1 MHVNQYSGVSAKE
14 KMEQSVNVIDIL
26 KYLISRWKWFVLSI
40 LVFGSIYYY
49 QYKKSP
55 LIYRSTETVMI
66 KTPTNTPVTARLT
79 RTNSANTVNV
89 KSEILQ
95 LRSKELM
102 QATVERVGAETN
114 YLERSGLRYNELYT
128 TSPVQVTIAGKS
140 ANNSSELLVTPLD
153 KTHVQ
158 LQDKNKEGA
167 KVKVALNKET
177 KTAFGVITVKPTPF
191 YNEKSYGT
199 PILVAK
205 RSIAAAAASFL
216 SNLDIKQL
224 DGDAGLLQIALED
237 ANPQRAA
244 AVITELIAVYNE
256 VSLRDKNQIAINTEE
271 FIRDRL
277 VIIESELGS
286 VESDLERL
294 QTANQGMDAR
304 SEGQMY
310 LSDSRQYQSE
320 RTKIETDVNLAN
332 MMREYLTEKDGQ
344 YELMPNNTGLVDANV
359 ESQINEYNTMLLRR
373 NRLVE
378 GSSTANPV
386 VADLDRNLASI
397 RDNIYEAMDNAMRG
411 LNIKLNNVVREEQTA
426 RGKAIQAPRKQR
438 MMLSVER
445 QQKVK
450 EELYLYLLNKR
461 EENAINQAMTDES
474 IRIVDAATR
483 FNAPISPNKYRKLA
497 TGLVIGSVLPAAI
510 LLMLLMLDTKV
521 RSRKDIEGVLSV
533 PFLGEIPLAPKK
545 AKNKSNILV
554 TETGRDPLTEAF
566 RILRTNI
573 SFMSRDGK
581 EAQVITLT
589 SFGVG
594 VGKTFTSMNLAT
606 TLSYLG
612 KKVAVVDL
620 DLRKG
625 SLTSRAGLD
634 GKKGISQY
642 LAKPAV
648 QINDIQYVGEENP
661 HLHFFPIGAI
671 APNPVELLLSKR
683 LDELI
688 QSLRDQYDY
697 IIVDGVP
704 IGIVADAGIVDRISD
719 LTLFILRGGVMDRRQ
734 LPDIERIYAEKKIRN
749 LAVVLNGLKLG
760 GSGYGYGYGHYGYG
774 GYGYGYGYGEEKKKG
789 LSRLFKKNS

>member
-1 MHVNQYSGVSAKE
+1 MRSNQYSGRTANE
-14 KMEQSVNVIDIL
+14 KNEQSINVVDIV
-26 KYLISRWKWFVLSI
+26 KYLLSKWKWFVLSI
-40 LVFGSIYYY
+40 LVFGAIYYY
-49 QYKKSP
+49 QYNKSP
-55 LIYRSTETVMI
+55 FIYRSAETVMI
-66 KTPTNTPVTARLT
+66 KTPANTPVTARLT
-79 RTNSANTVNV
+79 RTSAANTVNV

-102 QATVERVGAETN
+102 QTTVERVGAETD
-114 YLERSGLRYNELYT
+114 YRVRAGLRYNELYT
-128 TSPVQVTIAGKS
+128 TSPVQVSMEGKS
-140 ANNSSELLVTPLD
+140 ADRFELLVTPLD

-158 LQDKNKEGA
+158 VEDRRTESQE
-167 KVKVALNKET
+167 KVKVPLNKAT
-177 KTAFGVITVKPTPF
+177 KTPFGQITIKPTPF
-191 YNEKSYGT
+191 YNEKAYGKT
-199 PILVAK
+199 IWVTK
-205 RSIAAAAASFL
+205 RSIVAAAGYFL

-224 DGDAGLLQIALED
+224 DGDAGLLQLTMED

-256 VSLRDKNQIAINTEE
+256 VALRDKNQVAVNTEE

-277 VIIESELGS
+277 AIIESELGS

-294 QTANQGMDAR
+294 QTANQGMDAK

-320 RTKIETDVNLAN
+320 RTKIETDINLAN
-332 MMREYLTEKDGQ
+332 MMRDYLTDKDGQ

-359 ESQINEYNTMLLRR
+359 ENQINEYNTMLLRR

-411 LNIKLNNVVREEQTA
+411 LDIKLNNVIQKEQAA

-461 EENAINQAMTDES
+461 EENAINRAMTDES

-483 FNAPISPNKYRKLA
+483 SNTPISPNKYRKLV
-497 TGLVIGSVLPAAI
+497 TGVAIGTVLPAAI
-510 LLMLLMLDTKV
+510 LLMMLMLDTKV
-521 RSRKDIEGVLSV
+521 RSRQDIEGALSV
-533 PFLGEIPLAPKK
+533 PFLGEIPLSRKK
-545 AKNKSNILV
+545 AKDQSILV
-554 TETGRDPLTEAF
+554 TDTGRDPLTEAF

-581 EAQVITLT
+581 EARVIMLT
-589 SFGVG
+589 SFTIGA
-594 VGKTFTSMNLAT
+594 GKTFSSLNLAA
-606 TLSYLG
+606 TLSNMG
-612 KKVAVVDL
+612 KKVAVLDL

-625 SLTSRAGLD
+625 TLSSRVGLNE
-634 GKKGISQY
+634 GKGLSHY
-642 LAKPAV
+642 LSKL
-648 QINDIQYVGEENP
+648 DIQMEDIRQTIDGVEN
-661 HLHFFPIGAI
+661 LDFFSFGAI
-671 APNPVELLLSKR
+671 APNPVVLLMSQR
-683 LDELI
+683 LDTLMQEL
-688 QSLRDQYDY
+688 RNQYDY

-704 IGIVADAGIVDRISD
+704 MGVVADAAIMDRISD
-719 LTLFILRGGVMDRRQ
+719 LTLFVIRAGKMDRRQ
-734 LPDIERIYAEKKIRN
+734 LPDLERIYAEKKINN
-749 LAVVLNGLKLG
+749 LAVVLNGIKPG
-760 GSGYGYGYGHYGYG
+760 GSGYGSYGYG
-774 GYGYGYGYGEEKKKG
+774 GYGYGYGYGGEKKG
-789 LSRLFKKNS
+789 LRGLFKKN

>member
-1 MHVNQYSGVSAKE
+1 MNQNSRISANEKKE
-14 KMEQSVNVIDIL
+14 LSINVVDIV
-26 KYLISRWKWFVLSI
+26 KYLISKWIWFVLSI
-40 LVFGSIYYY
+40 LIFGAFYYY

-66 KTPTNTPVTARLT
+66 KTPANTPVTARLT
-79 RTNSANTVNV
+79 RTNSANMVNV

-102 QATVERVGAETN
+102 QTTVERIGAETN
-114 YLERSGLRYNELYT
+114 YQDRSGLRYYELYT
-128 TSPVQVTIAGKS
+128 TSPVQVTIEEKS

-153 KTHVQ
+153 KANVQ
-158 LQDKNKEGA
+158 VQDKQKEGM
-167 KVKVALNKET
+167 KVKVALNKES
-177 KTAFGVITVKPTPF
+177 KTPFGVITVKPTPF
-191 YNEKSYGT
+191 YNEKSYGKT
-199 PILVAK
+199 IWVSK
-205 RSIAAAAASFL
+205 RSVVAAAAYFL

-224 DGDAGLLQIALED
+224 DGDAGLLQITLED

-256 VSLRDKNQIAINTEE
+256 VALRDKNQIAINTEE

-286 VESDLERL
+286 VESHLERL
-294 QTANQGMDAR
+294 QTANQGMDAK

-310 LSDSRQYQSE
+310 LSDSRQFQSE

-332 MMREYLTEKDGQ
+332 MMREYLTEKNGQ

-359 ESQINEYNTMLLRR
+359 ESQINEYNAMLLRR

-378 GSSTANPV
+378 GSSISNPV

-411 LNIKLNNVVREEQTA
+411 LNIKLNNVIREEQSA

-483 FNAPISPNKYRKLA
+483 SNTPISPNKYRKLV
-497 TGLVIGSVLPAAI
+497 TGVAIGTVLPAAI
-510 LLMLLMLDTKV
+510 LLMMLMLDTKI
-521 RSRKDIEGVLSV
+521 RSRQDIEGGLSV
-533 PFLGEIPLAPKK
+533 PFLGEIPLSNKK
-545 AKNKSNILV
+545 AHILV

-573 SFMSRDGK
+573 SFMSKDDK
-581 EAQVITLT
+581 EAQVIILS
-589 SFGVG
+589 SFGIG
-594 VGKTFTSMNLAT
+594 AGKTFTSLNLAA

-612 KKVAVVDL
+612 KKVAVLDL

-625 SLTSRAGLD
+625 TLSSRTGLND
-634 GKKGISQY
+634 VKGLSHY
-642 LAKPAV
+642 LSKSEV
-648 QINDIQYVGEENP
+648 SMDDIRHSNEDIKNVD
-661 HLHFFPIGAI
+661 FFPIGAV
-671 APNPVELLLSKR
+671 APNPVGLLLSKR
-683 LDELI
+683 LDNLI
-688 QSLRDQYDY
+688 QELRSQYDY
-697 IIVDGVP
+697 IVVDGVP
-704 IGIVADAGIVDRISD
+704 IGIVADAAIVDRIAD
-719 LTLFILRGGVMDRRQ
+719 LTLFIVRAGKMDRRQ
-734 LPDIERIYAEKKIRN
+734 LPDIERIYTERKINN

-760 GSGYGYGYGHYGYG
+760 GSGYGYGYG
-774 GYGYGYGYGEEKKKG
+774 GYGYGYGYGLKEKRKFLG
-789 LSRLFKKNS
+789 LFKRSRGRV